1 MGFCLDLFTIII
13 SFGAVLYIFLGVF
26 SLLGFEVLESHA
38 NKWKNDSTFAK
49 QTTKLAIVF
58 WVPGL
63 IYIFLLSFLIY
74 YSYMKKPKSQ
84 NAIPYL
90 LNPEQSKKDCGPTE
104 MTKHSEEEIISTDL
118 NKRNEDMIEER
129 GSINV

>member
-1 MGFCLDLFTIII
+1 
-13 SFGAVLYIFLGVF
+13 
-26 SLLGFEVLESHA
+26 
-38 NKWKNDSTFAK
+38 
-49 QTTKLAIVF
+49 
-58 WVPGL
+58 
-63 IYIFLLSFLIY
+63 
-74 YSYMKKPKSQ
+74 MKKPKSQ

-118 NKRNEDMIEER
+118 HKRNEDMIEER